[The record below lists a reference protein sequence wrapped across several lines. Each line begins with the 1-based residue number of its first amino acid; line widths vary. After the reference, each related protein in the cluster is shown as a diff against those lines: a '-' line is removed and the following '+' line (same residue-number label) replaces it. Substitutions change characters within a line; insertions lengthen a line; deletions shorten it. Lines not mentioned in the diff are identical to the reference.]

1 MKQCLN
7 VTPLMSGFEVNYV
20 YHHNCLDLT
29 HFHKLKRE
37 KKSLYNINKSL
48 VFNFL
53 KCSHDPLSIYHR
65 IPLGG
70 PEQLVG
76 KHRVLTVLV
85 PIPLYVHIYLLL

>member
-37 KKSLYNINKSL
+37 KKEKKSLYNINKSL

-53 KCSHDPLSIYHR
+53 NAPTTLFQFIIGSPWEVPSSWLGSI
-65 IPLGG
+65 
-70 PEQLVG
+70 EF
-76 KHRVLTVLV
+76 
-85 PIPLYVHIYLLL
+85 